1 MDVTQGNAAYD
12 PSLPSQTLSLVIGG
26 RALELEFTSALCGP
40 ASSSSGLD
48 LWVVRIAT
56 IPAAGPVGPA
66 ETVTYKIGTL
76 GRDRGPDPLGVLK
89 AVASDL
95 ALAIQLPRD
104 TGKAANFL
112 FDEGHAE
119 RPSDALAMVQ
129 ALRTARAVATCILI
143 GTGIGLDTFARHV
156 DAMPYAPRCSLPVA
170 GHHAMGDA

>member
-1 MDVTQGNAAYD
+1 
-12 PSLPSQTLSLVIGG
+12 
-26 RALELEFTSALCGP
+26 
-40 ASSSSGLD
+40 
-48 LWVVRIAT
+48 
-56 IPAAGPVGPA
+56 
-66 ETVTYKIGTL
+66 
-76 GRDRGPDPLGVLK
+76 VLK